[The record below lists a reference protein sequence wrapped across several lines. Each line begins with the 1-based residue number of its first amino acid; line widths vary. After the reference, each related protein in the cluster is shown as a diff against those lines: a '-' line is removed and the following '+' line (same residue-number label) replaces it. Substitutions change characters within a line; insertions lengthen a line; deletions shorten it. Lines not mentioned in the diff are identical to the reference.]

1 MPLLANK
8 SRVQFLPDRA
18 PYEYKLGRETEHRS
32 LLGTGEAKVFSC
44 CRLTIIEKGWEREE
58 RER

>member
-18 PYEYKLGRETEHRS
+18 PYEYKLGREQS
-32 LLGTGEAKVFSC
+32 KAQKLGTGEAKVFSC
-44 CRLTIIEKGWEREE
+44 CRLTIIEKGWDKKRES
-58 RER
+58 

>member
-18 PYEYKLGRETEHRS
+18 PYEYKLGREIEHGS
-32 LLGTGEAKVFSC
+32 LARGKPKCSVAAD
-44 CRLTIIEKGWEREE
+44 
-58 RER
+58 